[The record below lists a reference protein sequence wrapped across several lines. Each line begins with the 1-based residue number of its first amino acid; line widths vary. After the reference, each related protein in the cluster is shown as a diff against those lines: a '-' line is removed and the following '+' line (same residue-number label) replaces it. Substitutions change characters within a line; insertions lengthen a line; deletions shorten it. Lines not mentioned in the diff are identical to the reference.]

1 LLEAPGTS
9 LVDKDRY
16 QPVYRNEDA
25 LILRVVHGRRD
36 LAIGAGQYSKPGF
49 VFYLVVSTTCVAC
62 SVASCSVTENPNAGR
77 SMPLRSASP

>member
-1 LLEAPGTS
+1 MLSLNLCRSCVRENWFVEVRLIFHVGVFKDTS
-9 LVDKDRY
+9 
-16 QPVYRNEDA
+16 
-25 LILRVVHGRRD
+25 RRS
-36 LAIGAGQYSKPGF
+36 LSVRPFRSGF